1 MICGKVKTL
10 LVDYAEGALSPRAR
24 RGVERHLSG
33 CEACRSELANIRAL
47 RERISSLAPVERDEG
62 FWERFNARLSDRLA
76 SEQDAP
82 AVLVWRPLMPL
93 ATAAAVLLLGLAVV
107 LAVLERGERAGE
119 REPTRIASAVK
130 GVSEAESETVGL
142 EETVAELVDEEVGD
156 MLAAMPMEGEENLVS
171 AEQLVLDQIYE
182 PDTYDL
188 LDEGLPED
196 ASSELYEGI
205 LQGLEAL

>member
-24 RGVERHLSG
+24 RGVERHLSE

-82 AVLVWRPLMPL
+82 AVRVWRPLMPL
-93 ATAAAVLLLGLAVV
+93 AAGAAVVLIGLAVV
-107 LAVLERGERAGE
+107 LAVLERVGRDAE
-119 REPTRIASAVK
+119 REPTKIASAVK
-130 GVSEAESETVGL
+130 GVSEAESEAVGL
-142 EETVAELVDEEVGD
+142 EEAVAELVDEEVGD
-156 MLAAMPMEGEENLVS
+156 MLAAMPMEGEEDLVS

-182 PDTYDL
+182 PGTYDL

-196 ASSELYEGI
+196 ASLELYEGI